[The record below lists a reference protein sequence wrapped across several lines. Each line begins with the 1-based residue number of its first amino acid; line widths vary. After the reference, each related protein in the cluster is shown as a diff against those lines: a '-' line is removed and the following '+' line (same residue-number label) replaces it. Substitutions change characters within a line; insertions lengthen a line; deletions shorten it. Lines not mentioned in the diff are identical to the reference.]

1 MVADAASAVV
11 HHYTY
16 AAPLQQ
22 GSLEGQCFVVMIVA
36 VSPCSNTYEDSLNA
50 LKYAN
55 RAKEIRVRCPSK
67 VSTFTQ
73 DNRCNINAALI
84 VHKSYKVILLY
95 KLRAP
100 HSSAAALLHV

>member
-1 MVADAASAVV
+1 VERSQYAVV
-11 HHYTY
+11 LMQQELLYLYY
-16 AAPLQQ
+16 ALAVLCQQQ

-73 DNRCNINAALI
+73 DNRCNNNAALT
-84 VHKSYKVILLY
+84 VVSMST
-95 KLRAP
+95 ACT
-100 HSSAAALLHV
+100 